1 MIRHQPRLQFKQ
13 WNLIGMIGGL
23 HVQVAYLTQRGQ
35 IPPFAIVLV
44 AVQVMNRQHSLFA
57 VSLVLATML
66 PPLAVLF
73 ALGGS
78 AYELRVMLEIYPV
91 VMLAILNI

>member
-1 MIRHQPRLQFKQ
+1 
-13 WNLIGMIGGL
+13 MIGGL

-57 VSLVLATML
+57 VSLVLAALIALRRFAGPLLPMTAAHAAPADTLFHRIGNL
-66 PPLAVLF
+66 PPIIRIINYFHVSN
-73 ALGGS
+73 G
-78 AYELRVMLEIYPV
+78 LR
-91 VMLAILNI
+91 